1 MEILARDIA
10 QFSKDIDP
18 HEYNDTVENETEYI
32 KQIEMDLQNGNTS
45 HLTNW
50 LEEIITEDNLEED
63 ITKAK
68 ELLKRINAL

>member
-1 MEILARDIA
+1 MKILARDIA

-18 HEYNDTVENETEYI
+18 HEYNDSVEDEAEYI
-32 KQIEMDLQNGNTS
+32 KQIEMDLQNGNTR
-45 HLTNW
+45 HLTKW

-68 ELLKRINAL
+68 ELLERINAL